1 MGKWMYVCMWTWCF
15 PAGSDG
21 KEFACYA
28 GDLGLLPGL
37 IPGFSPW
44 VGQIPW
50 RRKGQ
55 PTPVFL
61 PAKFLGQRSLVGYSP
76 WGCKELDTAEQL
88 TLRHTHTHVW
98 VDRYMDRGMDAYMG
112 VDRWMG
118 GQMGGW
124 MAQWVSE

>member
-1 MGKWMYVCMWTWCF
+1 MDVCLYVDMVL

-88 TLRHTHTHVW
+88 TLTHIW
-98 VDRYMDRGMDAYMG
+98 IDRYMDRGMDAYMG
-112 VDRWMG
+112 VDRWIG
-118 GQMGGW
+118 GLMGGW
-124 MAQWVSE
+124 MAQWVSG